1 MAGSSDF
8 TIEIDERTY
17 GDLRRELGEMPGA
30 VDRAVV
36 SAVNKTLSQGRTL
49 IVDRLFALLNVKR
62 GEIRKRV
69 TVPHN
74 GKATRDKP
82 EGKIKIGKSRMGL
95 INFGA
100 KDTRTRKGKGAFG
113 TAAAGRGVDVQV
125 YRQGE
130 SANFPRAFIARYRGK
145 ATVLQRKQGTVL
157 KPTGQKTSY
166 GTDIKQRVQLTPS
179 SGASRSSRWSDPRRR
194 KRSRSIR
201 RSRPRRGP
209 RSAPSCASSAS
220 ARSIACSSGARS
232 IDRSPRP
239 RKPTRLKNARRAR
252 HRKDRRRRVQH
263 AQGHHRR
270 RRFFHRPAPAAAQ
283 AREQEQPG
291 ARAVRDL
298 PGRSHQDALTTGAP
312 NGTIFW
318 KVQFALEIHLI
329 QSEKADDAIDT
340 LINYAVADVQRALMS
355 DPRRGENAH
364 DTILGDPKAF
374 DDTENSYSGVF
385 IPFEVQ
391 YGHLLADPTTP
402 I

>member
-36 SAVNKTLSQGRTL
+36 SAVNKTLSQGRTI

-166 GTDIKQRVQLTPS
+166 GTDIKQRVQLDSLVGRFPIIPLVGPS
-179 SGASRSSRWSDPRRR
+179 PAEAFAKHPQIETEARAKIGSILREQCLSQIDRLLKRR
-194 KRSRSIR
+194 K
-201 RSRPRRGP
+201 
-209 RSAPSCASSAS
+209 
-220 ARSIACSSGARS
+220 
-232 IDRSPRP
+232 IDRP
-239 RKPTRLKNARRAR
+239 LAE
-252 HRKDRRRRVQH
+252 
-263 AQGHHRR
+263 
-270 RRFFHRPAPAAAQ
+270 AA
-283 AREQEQPG
+283 
-291 ARAVRDL
+291 
-298 PGRSHQDALTTGAP
+298 
-312 NGTIFW
+312 
-318 KVQFALEIHLI
+318 
-329 QSEKADDAIDT
+329 
-340 LINYAVADVQRALMS
+340 
-355 DPRRGENAH
+355 
-364 DTILGDPKAF
+364 
-374 DDTENSYSGVF
+374 
-385 IPFEVQ
+385 
-391 YGHLLADPTTP
+391 
-402 I
+402 

>member
-36 SAVNKTLSQGRTL
+36 SAVNKTLSQGRTI

-100 KDTRTRKGKGAFG
+100 KDTRTRKGKGSFG

-145 ATVLQRKQGTVL
+145 ATVLQRKQGHGCSSPPARRPRTAL
-157 KPTGQKTSY
+157 
-166 GTDIKQRVQLTPS
+166 DIKQRVQLDSLVGRFPIIPLVGPS
-179 SGASRSSRWSDPRRR
+179 PAEAFAKPSADRDRGAGQDRLHP
-194 KRSRSIR
+194 
-201 RSRPRRGP
+201 
-209 RSAPSCASSAS
+209 
-220 ARSIACSSGARS
+220 ARAVPQP
-232 IDRSPRP
+232 DRSP
-239 RKPTRLKNARRAR
+239 
-252 HRKDRRRRVQH
+252 
-263 AQGHHRR
+263 AQ
-270 RRFFHRPAPAAAQ
+270 AAQ
-283 AREQEQPG
+283 DRSTARGSCE
-291 ARAVRDL
+291 AA
-298 PGRSHQDALTTGAP
+298 
-312 NGTIFW
+312 
-318 KVQFALEIHLI
+318 
-329 QSEKADDAIDT
+329 
-340 LINYAVADVQRALMS
+340 
-355 DPRRGENAH
+355 
-364 DTILGDPKAF
+364 
-374 DDTENSYSGVF
+374 
-385 IPFEVQ
+385 
-391 YGHLLADPTTP
+391 
-402 I
+402 